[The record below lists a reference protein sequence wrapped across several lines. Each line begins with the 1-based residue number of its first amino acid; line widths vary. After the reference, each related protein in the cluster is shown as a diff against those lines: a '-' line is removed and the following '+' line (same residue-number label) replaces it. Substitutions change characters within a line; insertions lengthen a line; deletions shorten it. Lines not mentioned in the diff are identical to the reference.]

1 MKLDVKLNNNTL
13 DQYDKA
19 LSTYNEWK
27 SFYRDI
33 KLSTLLEG
41 KRVQFDVDNIQKI
54 GMVND
59 FVTLENPGKMQTM
72 AFNISGMTFYQYKD
86 AEPFA
91 GKNYYRL
98 KMVDKSGL
106 ADYSSIKF
114 VQMDENYALYKMYP
128 NPTFSKVTLLG
139 AEKIDEVQLVNS
151 LGMVVYQKKIDPLGN
166 KIHKRTT
173 KYGSS
178 K

>member
-1 MKLDVKLNNNTL
+1 MELNVKLNNNTL

-41 KRVQFDVDNIQKI
+41 KKVQFDVDNIQKI

-72 AFNISGMTFYQYKD
+72 AFNISGMTFIIKD
-86 AEPFA
+86 NNIEILTLEAEFLETECGKKLKEIYDAGIELEVRQVFTERNISFTIDLPETKNPF
-91 GKNYYRL
+91 N
-98 KMVDKSGL
+98 
-106 ADYSSIKF
+106 
-114 VQMDENYALYKMYP
+114 
-128 NPTFSKVTLLG
+128 
-139 AEKIDEVQLVNS
+139 
-151 LGMVVYQKKIDPLGN
+151 
-166 KIHKRTT
+166 
-173 KYGSS
+173 
-178 K
+178 